1 METLPRRK
9 MGVFPAFVQV
19 LFVCT
24 SEQAFFVLKMN
35 FILMVPMNLSKIS

>member
-1 METLPRRK
+1 

-24 SEQAFFVLKMN
+24 SEQAFVLKMN